1 MSKIF
6 DISQG
11 DDPMDIA
18 RKWYLKLEE
27 DAGDDH
33 LREQFEQWIGQ
44 DPTHREA
51 FNAVVDFWSHI
62 DGLPEIQEMRATG
75 IDIFNE
81 VSGPEESGPEE
92 FGPQE
97 KATIVNLRQKKP
109 VKESLKIRRSWQRW
123 AVAAMILVVFSV
135 GFNFYGSHLPEGTY
149 QTARGEMQTI
159 QLADGSTVYLN
170 TDSKLITDFT
180 DRTRKIELLRGE
192 AKFDVAHDENRPFI
206 VETSRGDIRAV
217 GTSFN
222 IYDRE
227 EAVEI
232 IVFEGTVAVD
242 HKKNRLDGIDAP
254 PKLSETAV
262 LVTDGERIVVFDNK
276 VSIIRAANALELSQ
290 KNAWRNGK
298 LIFRGQKLSDVIREM
313 SRYTNRKIIITDD
326 ALSEMKMGGAFDI
339 RDFEA
344 LLHAIEDTFPVR
356 IIRFTPYITVIVEA

>member
-11 DDPMDIA
+11 DDLMDIA
-18 RKWYLKLEE
+18 RKWYLRLEE

-44 DPTHREA
+44 DPAHREA

-75 IDIFNE
+75 TDIFNE
-81 VSGPEESGPEE
+81 VPVP
-92 FGPQE
+92 PKKAAIVDLRQE
-97 KATIVNLRQKKP
+97 KYA
-109 VKESLKIRRSWQRW
+109 KESLKGQRLWRRW
-123 AVAAMILVVFSV
+123 AVAAMVLLIFSA
-135 GFNFYGSHLPEGTY
+135 GFSFYNSYLPEGTY
-149 QTARGEMQTI
+149 QTATGEMQII

-170 TDSKLITDFT
+170 TDSKFRTDFT
-180 DRTRKIELLRGE
+180 NRARKIELLRGE
-192 AKFDVAHDENRPFI
+192 AKFDVVHDENRPFI

-222 IYDRE
+222 IYDRK

-242 HKKNRLDGIDAP
+242 HKKYRLDGIDAP
-254 PKLSETAV
+254 PKPSETAV
-262 LVTDGERIVVFDNK
+262 LVTGGERIVVFDNNTS
-276 VSIIRAANALELSQ
+276 VIRAANALELSQ

-339 RDFEA
+339 KDFEA

>member
-6 DISQG
+6 DIPQG

-27 DAGDDH
+27 DAGDDR

-62 DGLPEIQEMRATG
+62 EGLPEIQEMRATG
-75 IDIFNE
+75 TDIFNE
-81 VSGPEESGPEE
+81 DSGPEQS
-92 FGPQE
+92 GPQE
-97 KATIVNLRQKKP
+97 KATIVDLKQKKP

-123 AVAAMILVVFSV
+123 AVAAMVLIVFSV
-135 GFNFYGSHLPEGTY
+135 GFNFYGSYLPEGTY
-149 QTARGEMQTI
+149 QTATGEMQTI

-170 TDSKLITDFT
+170 TDSRLRTDFT
-180 DRTRKIELLRGE
+180 DRVRKIELLRGE

-232 IVFEGTVAVD
+232 IVFEGTVAVEQ
-242 HKKNRLDGIDAP
+242 KKYRLDGIDTP

-298 LIFRGQKLSDVIREM
+298 LIFRGQKLSDVIKEM

-339 RDFEA
+339 KDFEA